1 MKKVLHFYFLCNTF
15 LFYMLFA
22 SSKLYPSAFVKA
34 RLFCSLFCLFAK
46 TSNYRLLF
54 LFTRK
59 ASLRVIQSQNVILAL
74 KGRITEH
81 IELLVLT
88 KAIVVKFIL
97 TWLSGKPAVK
107 FETSEKFFLSP
118 LKKPPKSETF
128 LGLCLLYR

>member
-1 MKKVLHFYFLCNTF
+1 MKEKCCIFYFYATLFSF
-15 LFYMLFA
+15 LYAFCYFQTSPLGVRQ
-22 SSKLYPSAFVKA
+22 SKA
-34 RLFCSLFCLFAK
+34 FCSLFCLFAK

-97 TWLSGKPAVK
+97 TRPSGKPTAR

-118 LKKPPKSETF
+118 
-128 LGLCLLYR
+128 